1 MYLYYTTTYPIVNA
15 MQRNDVQVKEK
26 DLELIDYELVV
37 LIRRTSLDKELGGLD
52 RSTYTLLT
60 QLSMNGPVGVKALA
74 DEFRLDIS
82 TISRQTTLLEAK
94 GYVQRM
100 PDPTDG
106 RSSYFQ
112 VTESGMRKVKEAKKA
127 RLARHAQ
134 LFKDWSDEE
143 RQKFGELL
151 ARLNRTFVE

>member
-1 MYLYYTTTYPIVNA
+1 
-15 MQRNDVQVKEK
+15 MQRNDETVEEK

-37 LIRRTSLDKELGGLD
+37 LIRRASLDKELGGLD

-60 QLSMNGPVGVKALA
+60 QLSMNGPIGVKALA
-74 DEFRLDIS
+74 NEFRLDIS
-82 TISRQTTLLEAK
+82 TISRQTSVLEAK
-94 GYVQRM
+94 GYVQRL

-112 VTESGMRKVKEAKKA
+112 VTEEGIRKVMEAKKA

-143 RQKFGELL
+143 RQKFGALL

>member
-1 MYLYYTTTYPIVNA
+1 ME
-15 MQRNDVQVKEK
+15 EK

-37 LIRRTSLDKELGGLD
+37 LIRRSSLDKELGGLD

-60 QLSMNGPVGVKALA
+60 QLSMNEPIGVKALA
-74 DEFRLDIS
+74 NEFHLDIS
-82 TISRQTTLLEAK
+82 TISRQTSVLEAK
-94 GYVQRM
+94 GYVQRL

-112 VTESGMRKVKEAKKA
+112 VTKEGIRKLMEAKKVRIA
-127 RLARHAQ
+127 RYTHLT
-134 LFKDWSDEE
+134 KDWTDEE

-151 ARLNRTFVE
+151 ARLNRTFIE

>member
-1 MYLYYTTTYPIVNA
+1 VE
-15 MQRNDVQVKEK
+15 DK
-26 DLELIDYELVV
+26 DLEMIDYELVV

-60 QLSMNGPVGVKALA
+60 QLSKNGPIGVKALA

-82 TISRQTTLLEAK
+82 TISRQTTVLEAR
-94 GYVQRM
+94 GYVQRL

-112 VTESGMRKVKEAKKA
+112 VTEEGMRKVMDAKKA
-127 RLARHAQ
+127 RLARLAQ
-134 LFKDWSDEE
+134 LFKDWDDEE
-143 RQKFGELL
+143 RQTFGELL
-151 ARLNRTFVE
+151 ARLNRTFIE

>member
-1 MYLYYTTTYPIVNA
+1 MN
-15 MQRNDVQVKEK
+15 RN

-37 LIRRTSLDKELGGLD
+37 LIRRSTLDKELGGMD

-60 QLSMNGPVGVKALA
+60 QLSKSGGPTSVKALA

-82 TISRQTTLLEAK
+82 TISRQTTVLEAK
-94 GYVQRM
+94 GYVQRL
-100 PDPTDG
+100 PNVGDG

-112 VTESGMRKVKEAKKA
+112 VTEEGMRRLTEAKNA

-134 LFKDWSDEE
+134 LFKEWSDEE
-143 RQKFGELL
+143 RKQFGELL

>member
-1 MYLYYTTTYPIVNA
+1 
-15 MQRNDVQVKEK
+15 MQRNDETVEEK

-60 QLSMNGPVGVKALA
+60 QLSVNGPIGVKALA
-74 DEFRLDIS
+74 DEFHLDIS
-82 TISRQTTLLEAK
+82 TISRQTSVLEAK
-94 GYVQRM
+94 GYVQRL

-112 VTESGMRKVKEAKKA
+112 VTEEGICKVMEAKKA
-127 RLARHAQ
+127 RLARYAQ